1 MIAIMSDNITLALQ
15 RLFDKHRII
24 FWTDANHELREQ
36 YLALELPDI
45 EKIELQNNEY
55 AVKYRILREQPQT
68 KFLLYREGPDPALLD
83 NWLLDVQ
90 KASGIFRTDQVG
102 IWLSELGLSHVEFK
116 DLVEQHFEFF
126 KSGKRFESLKQIIQS
141 DDTHATLRL
150 KLMAICTGS
159 DPLFDNILENL
170 LQELASKRDE
180 KINLLAKCQ
189 LLPEFWTRLE
199 REFGY
204 RSDEPSIRDFALELF
219 RSSFAMGTNGQPH
232 LKPDALVF
240 LKRWKDSTRFSTS
253 FRTLSDEYASVLN
266 IEAELHKTDYKS
278 VLGLDFFRLIDQKII
293 SDLVKAVAD
302 RTIQTP
308 EVITAISR
316 RRDLF
321 WYQEYEHLYETIDSA
336 ARFFQALNETDLTV
350 TSLHQGIESY
360 RQSWYRIDQLYRKSI
375 FHARQ
380 AQTPSL
386 LQQLIAQVE
395 NHYTNNYL
403 LRLNDRWQ
411 AVVDRSERWD
421 ASPIT
426 LQRWFYDRRI
436 FAPYLNKD
444 RKICVVISDALRYEI
459 GDELLSKI
467 RQEDKFDASL
477 DPILA
482 MLPSYTQLGMAALL
496 PNKELSF
503 AADDTAT
510 ILVNGQ
516 SSSGLAN
523 REKILQQNSYAKIYA
538 AKADDFT
545 SLGKDDARAIVR
557 DNDLFYLY
565 HNRIDS
571 VGDKLETEERVFE
584 AVEEA
589 LDDLVKLVKKLTN
602 ANISN
607 ILVTAD
613 HGFIYQNGV
622 LAESDFASVD
632 VSGREIL
639 YRNRRFVLGRGLDES
654 PAFMKRTASQLGLGG
669 DLEIQIPKSINRLR
683 LSGSGMRFVHGGAT
697 LQEVVIPVLEISKK
711 RTSDVGQVDVEILRS
726 GSNAITSGQLSVTLY
741 QVDAATE
748 KLQPRRLRA
757 AIYAEDGELLSDS
770 QEITFDRTSENPRE
784 REFPVRFI
792 LTRKSDAY
800 NGKEVILK
808 LEERFAGTTTY
819 QEYRSLRYTLR
830 RSFTSD
836 F

>member
-1 MIAIMSDNITLALQ
+1 MSDNITLALQ

-24 FWTDANHELREQ
+24 FWTDANRELREQ
-36 YLALELPDI
+36 YQALELPDV

-116 DLVEQHFEFF
+116 DLVEQHLEFF

-141 DDTHATLRL
+141 NDAHATLRL

-189 LLPEFWTRLE
+189 LLPELWTRLE

-204 RSDEPSIRDFALELF
+204 RSDEPSIRDFALDLF

-253 FRTLSDEYASVLN
+253 FRNLSDEYASVLN
-266 IEAELHKTDYKS
+266 IEAELNKSDFKS
-278 VLGLDFFRLIDQKII
+278 VLSLDFFRLIDQKII

-308 EVITAISR
+308 EVIAAVSR

-336 ARFFQALNETDLTV
+336 ARFFQVLNEADLTV
-350 TSLHQGIESY
+350 TSLQQGIESY
-360 RQSWYRIDQLYRKSI
+360 RQSWFRIDQLYRKSI
-375 FHARQ
+375 YHARQ

-459 GDELLSKI
+459 GDELLSRI

-477 DPILA
+477 DPMLA

-510 ILVNGQ
+510 VQVNGQ

-523 REKILQQNSYAKIYA
+523 REKILQQSSYAKIYA
-538 AKADDFT
+538 AKAEDFMT
-545 SLGKDDARAIVR
+545 LGKDDARAIVR

-602 ANISN
+602 ANVSN

-632 VSGREIL
+632 VSGSEIL
-639 YRNRRFVLGRGLDES
+639 YRNRRFVLGRGLDDS

-792 LTRKSDAY
+792 LARKSDAY

>member
-1 MIAIMSDNITLALQ
+1 MSDNITLALQ